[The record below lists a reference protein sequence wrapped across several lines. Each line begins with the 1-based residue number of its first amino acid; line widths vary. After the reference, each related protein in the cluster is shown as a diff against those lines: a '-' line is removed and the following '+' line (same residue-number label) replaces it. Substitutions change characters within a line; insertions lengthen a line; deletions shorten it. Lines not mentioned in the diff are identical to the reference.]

1 MSYFATVAGH
11 PVVAG
16 SLMIPLVGLWTADLH
31 LATDQTFTGPV
42 TVVIGNLTLQ
52 GAVYRSEPFAG
63 QTRARLVGGFGGWR
77 QTVSAQGY
85 GSSSGVQL
93 STVIKDVTSTV
104 GETYTITDKSIGPA
118 FSRLEGPASDVLWQ
132 LVALGLAPSWH
143 IAPSGSTVLDAWPT
157 TVVGTPFTVV
167 DQKPDEGL
175 VIIATEDYA
184 SWLPGCTFTDPNLVG
199 TLTCGG
205 VTHVF
210 TNDGHYRLEV
220 LTTTSAEDR
229 LAASINAIIDR
240 KLAPTRFFGRY
251 SYTISAPT
259 EETIDASPNDKT
271 LGLPEL
277 QKVPLSSDSI
287 ASYLPPAGGECH
299 IMFVDG
305 NSTKPRCVWTEGQ
318 PTQAEL
324 LGGPT
329 PIARIGDTTQTM
341 VTGLGTALSGCLFQF
356 VGPAGAGGSMLV
368 GSPYTLAPVS
378 IFQITT
384 ACSGTITTG
393 SSKVKSQ

>member
-1 MSYFATVAGH
+1 MSFASVAGH

-31 LATDQTFTGPV
+31 LATDQVVTGSV
-42 TVVIGNLTLQ
+42 TVVIGNLILQ

-77 QTVSAQGY
+77 KTVSAQAY
-85 GSSSGVQL
+85 GSGSGVQL
-93 STVIKDVTSTV
+93 STIVKDVALAV
-104 GETYTITDKSIGPA
+104 GESYTLADKSVGPA
-118 FSRLEGPASDVLWQ
+118 FVRLEGPASDVLWQ
-132 LVALGLAPSWH
+132 LVALGSVPSWH
-143 IAPSGSTVLDAWPT
+143 IDPSGSAVLDAWPK
-157 TVVGTPFTVV
+157 TVVITPFTVV

-184 SWLPGCTFTDPNLVG
+184 AWLPGCTFTDPNISG

-210 TNDGHYRLEV
+210 TDDGHYRLEV

-229 LAASINAIIDR
+229 LAASINALIDR

-251 SYTISAPT
+251 SYTISNPT
-259 EETIDASPNDKT
+259 ESTIDGTPNDKT
-271 LGLPEL
+271 LGLPEI
-277 QKVPLSSDSI
+277 QGAPLASDSI
-287 ASYLPPAGGECH
+287 ATYLPPGGGECH
-299 IMFVDG
+299 VMFVDG
-305 NSTKPRCVWTEGQ
+305 NPTKPRCVWTEGQ
-318 PTQAEL
+318 PTQAEI

-341 VTGLGTALSGCLFQF
+341 VTGLGTALATCLFQF
-356 VGPAGAGGSMLV
+356 VGPTGVGGSMLV

-378 IFQITT
+378 VFQITT

-393 SSKVKSQ
+393 SQKVKSQ